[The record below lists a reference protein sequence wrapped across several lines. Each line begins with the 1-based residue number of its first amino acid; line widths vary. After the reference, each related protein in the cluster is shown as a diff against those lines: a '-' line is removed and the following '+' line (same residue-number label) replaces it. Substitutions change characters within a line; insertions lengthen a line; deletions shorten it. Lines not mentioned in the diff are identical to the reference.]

1 MSRSNPTETLTNPSA
16 KFIEWSGSEGKFK
29 YYDKEK
35 KENVFIDLP
44 FSFIPLDVLSTCKG
58 YNDQEKVGYY
68 SNEVRSTKKEPFTV
82 RTKNG
87 IVMTGLY
94 EQVKEK
100 LAPKGLKYYQSVYV
114 AIKEGK
120 GLVIANLQLTGSAL
134 GPFIEFCDGKK
145 ITEIGV
151 TVKSAKPMKKGA
163 TKYSEPIYEVMP
175 VSDATNKIANELD
188 RELQTYLT
196 AYFAKNGNTEQYSDT
211 KNSDSEQYNDIANEK
226 QDNGLNTKSSS
237 KSDYQMSDTL
247 RDEIANSYDDDEFP
261 F

>member
-1 MSRSNPTETLTNPSA
+1 MSRSNPTETLTNPA
-16 KFIEWSGSEGKFK
+16 TKFIEWSGSEGKFK

-44 FSFIPLDVLSTCKG
+44 FTFIPLDVLSTCKG

-68 SNEVRSTKKEPFTV
+68 SNEVRSTKKEQLTV

-100 LAPKGLKYYQSVYV
+100 LAPKGLKYVQSVYV
-114 AIKEGK
+114 AIKEQGK

-134 GPFIEFCDGKK
+134 GPFINFCDGKK

-151 TVKSAKPMKKGA
+151 TVKSANPMKKGA
-163 TKYSEPIYEVMP
+163 TKYFEPVYELMPISED
-175 VSDATNKIANELD
+175 SNKVASELD
-188 RELQTYLT
+188 TELQEYLT
-196 AYFAKNGNTEQYSDT
+196 AYFAKTGTNQTEYTDVVDE
-211 KNSDSEQYNDIANEK
+211 N
-226 QDNGLNTKSSS
+226 QDNGLNPKPTAP
-237 KSDYQMSDTL
+237 KSDYQLSDTL
-247 RDEIANSYDDDEFP
+247 QDEIANSFDELDMP

>member
-1 MSRSNPTETLTNPSA
+1 MSRSNPTETLSNPST
-16 KFIEWSGSEGKFK
+16 KFIDWSGSEGKFK

-35 KENVFIDLP
+35 KENVFIELP
-44 FSFIPLDVLSTCKG
+44 FTFIPLDILSTCKG

-100 LAPKGLKYYQSVYV
+100 LAPKGLKYVQSVYV

-145 ITEIGV
+145 VTEIGV
-151 TVKSAKPMKKGA
+151 TVKSANPMKKGA
-163 TKYSEPIYEVMP
+163 TKYFEPVYEVMP
-175 VSDATNKIANELD
+175 VSEATNKVASELD
-188 RELQTYLT
+188 VELQEYLT
-196 AYFAKNGNTEQYSDT
+196 AYFAKTGTAQPDYTDVVDEN
-211 KNSDSEQYNDIANEK
+211 
-226 QDNGLNTKSSS
+226 QDNGLNAKKTTP
-237 KSDYQMSDTL
+237 KSDYQLSDTL
-247 RDEIANSYDDDEFP
+247 RDEIANSYDEDDLP

>member
-1 MSRSNPTETLTNPSA
+1 MSRSNPTETLSNPST
-16 KFIEWSGSEGKFK
+16 KFIDWSGSEGKFK

-35 KENVFIDLP
+35 KENVFIELP
-44 FSFIPLDVLSTCKG
+44 FTFIPLDILSTCKG

-100 LAPKGLKYYQSVYV
+100 LAPKGLKYVQSVYV

-145 ITEIGV
+145 VTEIGV
-151 TVKSAKPMKKGA
+151 TVKSANPMKKGA
-163 TKYSEPIYEVMP
+163 TKYFEPVYEVMP
-175 VSDATNKIANELD
+175 VSEATNKVASELD
-188 RELQTYLT
+188 VELQEYLT
-196 AYFAKNGNTEQYSDT
+196 AYFAKTGTSQPEYTDVVDEN
-211 KNSDSEQYNDIANEK
+211 
-226 QDNGLNTKSSS
+226 QDNGLNAKQPVFKQEIHESPDIV
-237 KSDYQMSDTL
+237 SDL
-247 RDEIANSYDDDEFP
+247 DDSELP

>member
-1 MSRSNPTETLTNPSA
+1 MSRSNPTETLSNPST
-16 KFIEWSGSEGKFK
+16 KFIDWSGSEGKFK

-35 KENVFIDLP
+35 KENVFIELP
-44 FSFIPLDVLSTCKG
+44 FIFIPLDILSTCKG

-100 LAPKGLKYYQSVYV
+100 LAPKGLKYVQSVYV
-114 AIKEGK
+114 AIKEEGK

-134 GPFIEFCDGKK
+134 GPFINFCDGKK
-145 ITEIGV
+145 VTEIGV
-151 TVKSAKPMKKGA
+151 VVKSANPMKKGA
-163 TKYSEPIYEVMP
+163 TKYFEPIYEVMP
-175 VSDATNKIANELD
+175 VSEATNKVAAELD
-188 RELQTYLT
+188 TELQEYLT
-196 AYFAKNGNTEQYSDT
+196 AYFAKAGAT
-211 KNSDSEQYNDIANEK
+211 KPEYTDVVDEN
-226 QDNGLNTKSSS
+226 QDNGLNAKPTAP
-237 KSDYQMSDTL
+237 KSDYQLSDTL
-247 RDEIANSYDDDEFP
+247 RDEIANSYDEDDMP

>member
-1 MSRSNPTETLTNPSA
+1 MSRSNPTETLVNPCT
-16 KFIEWSGSEGKFK
+16 KYIDWSGSEGKFK

-35 KENVFIDLP
+35 KENIFIDLP
-44 FSFIPLDVLSTCKG
+44 FSFIPLDILSTVKG

-68 SNEVRSTKKEPFTV
+68 SNEIRSTKKELLTV

-100 LAPKGLKYYQSVYV
+100 LAPKGLKYVQSVYV

-134 GPFIEFCDGKK
+134 GPFIEFNSVNKV
-145 ITEIGV
+145 TEIGV
-151 TVKSAKPMKKGA
+151 SVKSANPMKKGA
-163 TKYSEPIYEVMP
+163 TKYFEPVYEVMK
-175 VSDATNKIANELD
+175 VSADTNEAAANLD
-188 RELQTYLT
+188 KELQTYLT
-196 AYFAKNGNTEQYSDT
+196 GYFAKNGNAQSTEDVIDE
-211 KNSDSEQYNDIANEK
+211 N
-226 QDNGLNTKSSS
+226 QDNGLNAKPAAS
-237 KSDYQMSDTL
+237 KSESKLSDTIK
-247 RDEIANSYDDDEFP
+247 DEIANSYIPEDDDLP

>member
-1 MSRSNPTETLTNPSA
+1 MSRSNPTETLSNPST
-16 KFIEWSGSEGKFK
+16 KFIDWSGSEGRFK

-35 KENVFIDLP
+35 KENVFIELP
-44 FSFIPLDVLSTCKG
+44 FTFIPLDILSTCKG

-100 LAPKGLKYYQSVYV
+100 LAPKGLKYVQSVYV

-145 ITEIGV
+145 VTEIGV
-151 TVKSAKPMKKGA
+151 TVKSANPMKKGA
-163 TKYSEPIYEVMP
+163 TKYFEPVYEVMP
-175 VSDATNKIANELD
+175 VSEATNKVASELD
-188 RELQTYLT
+188 VELQEYLT
-196 AYFAKNGNTEQYSDT
+196 AYFAKTGTAQPDYTDVVDEN
-211 KNSDSEQYNDIANEK
+211 
-226 QDNGLNTKSSS
+226 QDNGLNAKQPVFKQEVYESPDIV
-237 KSDYQMSDTL
+237 SDL
-247 RDEIANSYDDDEFP
+247 DDDMP

>member
-1 MSRSNPTETLTNPSA
+1 MSRSNPTETLSNPST
-16 KFIEWSGSEGKFK
+16 KFIDWSGSEGKFK

-35 KENVFIDLP
+35 KENVFIELP
-44 FSFIPLDVLSTCKG
+44 FTFIPLDILSTCKG

-100 LAPKGLKYYQSVYV
+100 LAPKGLKYVQSVYV
-114 AIKEGK
+114 AIKEEGK

-134 GPFIEFCDGKK
+134 GPFINFCDGKK
-145 ITEIGV
+145 VTEIGV
-151 TVKSAKPMKKGA
+151 TVKSANPMKKGA
-163 TKYSEPIYEVMP
+163 TKYFEPVYEVMP
-175 VSDATNKIANELD
+175 VSEATNKVASELD
-188 RELQTYLT
+188 AELQEYLT
-196 AYFAKNGNTEQYSDT
+196 AYFAKTST
-211 KNSDSEQYNDIANEK
+211 PVSEYADVVDEN
-226 QDNGLNTKSSS
+226 QDNGLNAKPTPA
-237 KSDYQMSDTL
+237 KSDYQLSDTL
-247 RDEIANSYDDDEFP
+247 KDEIANSYDDDDLP

>member
-1 MSRSNPTETLTNPSA
+1 MSRSNPTETLSNPST
-16 KFIEWSGSEGKFK
+16 KFIDWSGSEGKFK

-35 KENVFIDLP
+35 KENVFIELP
-44 FSFIPLDVLSTCKG
+44 FTFIPLDILSTCKG

-68 SNEVRSTKKEPFTV
+68 SNEVRSTKKETFTV

-100 LAPKGLKYYQSVYV
+100 LAPKGLKYVQSVYV
-114 AIKEGK
+114 AIKDQGK

-134 GPFIEFCDGKK
+134 GPFINFCDGKK

-151 TVKSAKPMKKGA
+151 TVKSANPMKKGA
-163 TKYSEPIYEVMP
+163 TKYFEPVYEVMP
-175 VSDATNKIANELD
+175 VSEDTNKVASELD
-188 RELQTYLT
+188 AELQEYLT
-196 AYFAKNGNTEQYSDT
+196 AYFAKTST
-211 KNSDSEQYNDIANEK
+211 PVSEYADVVDDN
-226 QDNGLNTKSSS
+226 QDNGLNAKPTAA
-237 KSDYQMSDTL
+237 KSDYQLSDTL
-247 RDEIANSYDDDEFP
+247 KDEIANSFDELDMP

>member
-1 MSRSNPTETLTNPSA
+1 MSRSNPTETLSNPST
-16 KFIEWSGSEGKFK
+16 KFIDWSGSEGKFK

-35 KENVFIDLP
+35 KENVFIELP
-44 FSFIPLDVLSTCKG
+44 FTFIPLDILSTCKG

-100 LAPKGLKYYQSVYV
+100 LAPKGLKYVQSVYV

-134 GPFIEFCDGKK
+134 GPFINFCDGKK
-145 ITEIGV
+145 VTEIGV
-151 TVKSAKPMKKGA
+151 VVKSANPMKKGA
-163 TKYSEPIYEVMP
+163 TKYFEPIYEVMP
-175 VSDATNKIANELD
+175 VSEATNKVAAELD
-188 RELQTYLT
+188 TELQEYLT
-196 AYFAKNGNTEQYSDT
+196 AYFAKAGAT
-211 KNSDSEQYNDIANEK
+211 KPEYTDVVDEN
-226 QDNGLNTKSSS
+226 QDNGLNAKQPVFKQEVYESPDIV
-237 KSDYQMSDTL
+237 SDLDDSDL
-247 RDEIANSYDDDEFP
+247 P

>member
-1 MSRSNPTETLTNPSA
+1 MSRSNPTETLSNPCT
-16 KFIEWSGSEGKFK
+16 KFIDWSGSEGKFK

-35 KENVFIDLP
+35 KENIFIELP
-44 FSFIPLDVLSTCKG
+44 FIFIPLDILSTCKG

-100 LAPKGLKYYQSVYV
+100 LAPKGLKYVQSVYV

-134 GPFIEFCDGKK
+134 GPFINFCDGKK
-145 ITEIGV
+145 VTEIGV
-151 TVKSAKPMKKGA
+151 VVKSANPMKKGA
-163 TKYSEPIYEVMP
+163 TKYFEPIYEVMP
-175 VSDATNKIANELD
+175 VSEATNKVAAELD
-188 RELQTYLT
+188 TELQEYLT
-196 AYFAKNGNTEQYSDT
+196 AYFAKAGAT
-211 KNSDSEQYNDIANEK
+211 KPEYTDVVDEN
-226 QDNGLNTKSSS
+226 QDNGLNAKQPVFKQEVYESPDIV
-237 KSDYQMSDTL
+237 SDLDDSDL
-247 RDEIANSYDDDEFP
+247 P

>member
-1 MSRSNPTETLTNPSA
+1 MSRSNPTETLSNPST
-16 KFIEWSGSEGKFK
+16 KFIDWSGSEGKFK

-35 KENVFIDLP
+35 KENVFIELP
-44 FSFIPLDVLSTCKG
+44 FIFIPLDILSTCKG

-100 LAPKGLKYYQSVYV
+100 LAPKGLKYVQSVYV
-114 AIKEGK
+114 AIKEEGK

-134 GPFIEFCDGKK
+134 GPFINFCDGKK
-145 ITEIGV
+145 VTEIGV
-151 TVKSAKPMKKGA
+151 TVKSANPMKKGA
-163 TKYSEPIYEVMP
+163 TKYFEPVYEVMP
-175 VSDATNKIANELD
+175 VSEATNKVASELD
-188 RELQTYLT
+188 VELQEYLT
-196 AYFAKNGNTEQYSDT
+196 AYFAKTGTTQPEYTDVVDEN
-211 KNSDSEQYNDIANEK
+211 
-226 QDNGLNTKSSS
+226 QDNGLNAKQPVFKQEVYESPDIV
-237 KSDYQMSDTL
+237 SDL
-247 RDEIANSYDDDEFP
+247 DDLNDMP

>member
-1 MSRSNPTETLTNPSA
+1 MSRSNPTETLSNPST
-16 KFIEWSGSEGKFK
+16 KFIDWSGSEGKFK

-44 FSFIPLDVLSTCKG
+44 FIFIPLDVLSTCKG

-68 SNEVRSTKKEPFTV
+68 SNEVRSTKKEQLTV

-100 LAPKGLKYYQSVYV
+100 LAPKGLKYVQSVYV
-114 AIKEGK
+114 AIKEEGK

-134 GPFIEFCDGKK
+134 GPFINFCDGKK

-151 TVKSAKPMKKGA
+151 TVKSANPMKKGA
-163 TKYSEPIYEVMP
+163 TKYFEPVYEVMP
-175 VSDATNKIANELD
+175 VSEATNKVASELD
-188 RELQTYLT
+188 AELQEYLT
-196 AYFAKNGNTEQYSDT
+196 AYFAKTAT
-211 KNSDSEQYNDIANEK
+211 PVSEYTDVVDEN
-226 QDNGLNTKSSS
+226 QDNGLNAKQPVFKQEVYESPDIV
-237 KSDYQMSDTL
+237 SDL
-247 RDEIANSYDDDEFP
+247 DDDSLP

>member
-1 MSRSNPTETLTNPSA
+1 MSRSNPTETLTNPA
-16 KFIEWSGSEGKFK
+16 TKFIEWSGSEGKFK

-44 FSFIPLDVLSTCKG
+44 FIFIPLDVLSTCKG
-58 YNDQEKVGYY
+58 YNEKEGVGYY

-100 LAPKGLKYYQSVYV
+100 LAPKGLKYVQSVYV

-120 GLVIANLQLTGSAL
+120 GLVMANLQLTGSAL
-134 GPFIEFCDGKK
+134 GPFINFCEGKK
-145 ITEIGV
+145 IEEIGV
-151 TVKSAKPMKKGA
+151 TVKSANPMKKGA
-163 TKYSEPIYEVMP
+163 TKYFEPVYEVMP
-175 VSDATNKIANELD
+175 VSEATNKVANELD
-188 RELQTYLT
+188 TELQEYLT
-196 AYFAKNGNTEQYSDT
+196 AYFAKTLANQPE
-211 KNSDSEQYNDIANEK
+211 YNDIVDEN
-226 QDNGLNTKSSS
+226 QDNGLNTKKAVESNS
-237 KSDYQMSDTL
+237 KAQLSDTL
-247 RDEIANSYDDDEFP
+247 MDDIANSFDDDDSLP

>member
-1 MSRSNPTETLTNPSA
+1 MSRSNTTEMLVNPCA
-16 KFIEWSGSEGKFK
+16 KFISWSGSEGKFK

-35 KENVFIDLP
+35 KENVFIELP
-44 FSFIPLDVLSTCKG
+44 FTFIPLDILSTCKG

-68 SNEVRSTKKEPFTV
+68 SNEVRSTKKELFTV

-100 LAPKGLKYYQSVYV
+100 LAPKGLKYVQSVYV

-134 GPFIEFCDGKK
+134 GPFINFCDGKK
-145 ITEIGV
+145 VTEIGV
-151 TVKSAKPMKKGA
+151 TVKSANPMRKGA
-163 TKYSEPIYEVMP
+163 TKYFEPVYEVMA
-175 VSDATNKIANELD
+175 VSEATNKVASELD
-188 RELQTYLT
+188 AELQEYLT
-196 AYFAKNGNTEQYSDT
+196 AYFAKTAT
-211 KNSDSEQYNDIANEK
+211 PVSEYADVVDEN
-226 QDNGLNTKSSS
+226 QDNGLNAKQPVFKQEVYESQDIV
-237 KSDYQMSDTL
+237 SDL
-247 RDEIANSYDDDEFP
+247 DDDALP

>member
-1 MSRSNPTETLTNPSA
+1 MSRSNPTETLSNPST
-16 KFIEWSGSEGKFK
+16 KFIDWSGSEGKFK

-35 KENVFIDLP
+35 KENVFIELP
-44 FSFIPLDVLSTCKG
+44 FTFIPLDVLSTCKG

-68 SNEVRSTKKEPFTV
+68 SNEVRSTKKEQLTI

-100 LAPKGLKYYQSVYV
+100 LAPKGLKYVQSVYV
-114 AIKEGK
+114 AIKEQGK

-134 GPFIEFCDGKK
+134 GPFMNFCDGKK

-151 TVKSAKPMKKGA
+151 TVKSANPMKKGA
-163 TKYSEPIYEVMP
+163 TKYFEPVYEVMP
-175 VSDATNKIANELD
+175 ISEDSNKVASELD
-188 RELQTYLT
+188 AELQEYLT
-196 AYFAKNGNTEQYSDT
+196 AYFAKTAT
-211 KNSDSEQYNDIANEK
+211 PVSEYNDVVDEN
-226 QDNGLNTKSSS
+226 QDNGLNAKPTPA
-237 KSDYQMSDTL
+237 KSDYQLSDTL
-247 RDEIANSYDDDEFP
+247 RDEIANSFDDDLP

>member
-1 MSRSNPTETLTNPSA
+1 MSRSNPTETLSNPST
-16 KFIEWSGSEGKFK
+16 KFIDWSGSEGKFK

-35 KENVFIDLP
+35 KENVFIELP
-44 FSFIPLDVLSTCKG
+44 FIFIPLDILSTCKG

-100 LAPKGLKYYQSVYV
+100 LAPKGLKYVQSVYV
-114 AIKEGK
+114 AIKEEGK

-134 GPFIEFCDGKK
+134 GPFINFCDGKK
-145 ITEIGV
+145 VTEIGV
-151 TVKSAKPMKKGA
+151 TVKSANPMKKGA
-163 TKYSEPIYEVMP
+163 TKYFEPVYEVMP
-175 VSDATNKIANELD
+175 VSEATNKVASELD
-188 RELQTYLT
+188 VELQEYLT
-196 AYFAKNGNTEQYSDT
+196 AYFAKTGTAQPEYTDVVDEN
-211 KNSDSEQYNDIANEK
+211 
-226 QDNGLNTKSSS
+226 QDNGLNAKQTVFKQEVYESPDIV
-237 KSDYQMSDTL
+237 SDL
-247 RDEIANSYDDDEFP
+247 DDSNDMP